1 MKRNE
6 CIRGKGGNGN
16 GEMGAKSSENMTSAC
31 QKISEFIET
40 VKGSSTSVSVLV
52 IIY

>member
-6 CIRGKGGNGN
+6 CIRGKGGNGY